1 MKKLFIIF
9 TMSVCFFTA
18 NASSIY
24 CELIGTKI
32 FSATEEFTI
41 YADFG
46 EYQKIIFPIIMK
58 NDNGITMRFH
68 SFVDAMNWMDKKGWK
83 LEHAYTTGSGS
94 DIMYHWI
101 LSKEVDD
108 NDVIINAIEDYKKQK
123 AEEIARI
130 EKQQKEEAAREE
142 RMRLEYLGIDKADTT
157 MSVEQLIEERT
168 NELKLKAQKMENV
181 YYVAGIIKSGKLNS
195 DSYGILIS
203 LFSVEKLQSLMRQ
216 YSVEELEQRGQGHD
230 EFFERFKKD

>member
-130 EKQQKEEAAREE
+130 EKQQKEK
-142 RMRLEYLGIDKADTT
+142 I
-157 MSVEQLIEERT
+157 
-168 NELKLKAQKMENV
+168 ENV
-181 YYVAGIIKSGKLNS
+181 YYVAGMIKSGKLNS